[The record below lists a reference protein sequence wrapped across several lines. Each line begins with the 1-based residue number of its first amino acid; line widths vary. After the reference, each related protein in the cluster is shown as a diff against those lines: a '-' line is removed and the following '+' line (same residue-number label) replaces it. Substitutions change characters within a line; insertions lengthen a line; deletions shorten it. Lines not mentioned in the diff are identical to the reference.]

1 MFRSTNCGQ
10 RRCDAG
16 FTIIEALVALVV
28 VAVSL
33 AAIGSVVAA
42 NIRNTHTVEARLGLL
57 ETARAVVAGLPDRA
71 GLNAGDLRGEIGEY
85 SWRVDVMPFAAD
97 FVDAG
102 APTPWVPQ
110 TVVVR
115 VEAPSGEILRLDT
128 VRLRRNAG
136 GGG

>member
-1 MFRSTNCGQ
+1 LSRSIKCGESSGE
-10 RRCDAG
+10 AG

-42 NIRNTHTVEARLGLL
+42 NVRNTHTVESRLDLL
-57 ETARAVVAGLPDRA
+57 QTARGIVAGLPDRGA
-71 GLNAGDLRGEIGEY
+71 LKPGDLRGQSGDY

-97 FVDAG
+97 FVDPA
-102 APTPWVPQ
+102 ASTPWVPQ
-110 TVVVR
+110 AVVVR

-128 VRLRRNAG
+128 VRLRRRG
-136 GGG
+136 GDQ

>member
-1 MFRSTNCGQ
+1 LFRSTERGESAGE
-10 RRCDAG
+10 AG

-42 NIRNTHTVEARLGLL
+42 NVRNTHTVESRRDLL
-57 ETARAVVAGLPDRA
+57 ETARSIMAALPDR
-71 GLNAGDLRGEIGEY
+71 GTLNPGDLRGQSGDY
-85 SWRVDVMPFAAD
+85 SWRIDVLPFSAD
-97 FVDAG
+97 FVDPA

-110 TVVVR
+110 ALVVR

-128 VRLRRNAG
+128 VRLRHRG
-136 GGG
+136 SDQ